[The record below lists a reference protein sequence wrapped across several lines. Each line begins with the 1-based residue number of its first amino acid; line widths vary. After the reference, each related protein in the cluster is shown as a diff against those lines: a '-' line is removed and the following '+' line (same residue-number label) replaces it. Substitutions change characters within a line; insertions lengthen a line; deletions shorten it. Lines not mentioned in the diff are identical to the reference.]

1 LAQEIQVI
9 RALRDKPVVLAV
21 LGAACISSSGI
32 VVKLAGTSAGTTA
45 FYRCVI
51 ALPGLLFLAALERRR
66 LGDRDRRSRVL
77 ALFAG
82 ASLGVDLVL
91 WTHAIYA
98 VGAGIATVLGNLQ
111 VLFVAFIAWLVFKE
125 HPRARFLV
133 SLPVVVAG
141 VVLVAGIA
149 SRGSGTSNPVAGI
162 VYGLGTSITYAVYII
177 VLRHSTS
184 TSRHI
189 AGPLADATIG
199 AAVAA
204 LIVGWPAGEMSF
216 LPGWRVIGWLT
227 VLALVSQTTGW
238 LLITSALPR
247 LPASISSLLLLL
259 QPAAALV
266 LADIVLSQ
274 HPTMLQV
281 LGAVLV
287 CGGVLYAARSSGV
300 RSIEEAEPVPG

>member
-1 LAQEIQVI
+1 MGRVI
-9 RALRDKPVVLAV
+9 RALRDKPVVLAI

-45 FYRCVI
+45 FYRCLI
-51 ALPGLLFLAALERRR
+51 ALPGLMFLAMLERKS
-66 LGDRDRRSRVL
+66 LGDRDNTSRVL
-77 ALFAG
+77 AVSAG

-91 WTHAIYA
+91 WTHAIYD

-111 VLFVAFIAWLVFKE
+111 VLFVSFIAWAIFKE
-125 HPRARFLV
+125 NPRARFLV
-133 SLPVVVAG
+133 ALPVVIAG
-141 VVLVAGIA
+141 VVLVAGLVN
-149 SRGSGTSNPVAGI
+149 RGNGTYHPVAGI

-184 TSRHI
+184 KSRHI

-204 LIVGWPAGEMSF
+204 LVVGWPAGEMTF

-227 VLALVSQTTGW
+227 VLALTSQTAGW

-259 QPAAALV
+259 QPAAALF
-266 LADIVLSQ
+266 LAYLVLSQ
-274 HPTMLQV
+274 RPTLLQI

-287 CGGVLYAARSSGV
+287 CGGVLYAARSSSV

>member
-1 LAQEIQVI
+1 MV

-32 VVKLAGTSAGTTA
+32 LVKLAGTSAGTTA
-45 FYRCVI
+45 FYRCLI
-51 ALPGLLFLAALERRR
+51 SLPGLMLLAALERRR
-66 LGDRDRRSRVL
+66 LGDRDRKSRVL
-77 ALFAG
+77 ALLAG

-111 VLFVAFIAWLVFKE
+111 VLFVAFIAWIVLKE
-125 HPRARFLV
+125 RPRARFLV
-133 SLPVVVAG
+133 ALPVVVAG
-141 VVLVAGIA
+141 VVLVAGLA
-149 SRGSGTSNPVAGI
+149 DAANATVHPVSGI

-184 TSRHI
+184 NSRHF

-204 LIVGWPAGEMSF
+204 LLVGWPAGEMNF
-216 LPGWRVIGWLT
+216 APGWHVIGWLT
-227 VLALVSQTTGW
+227 VLALTSQTAGW

-259 QPAAALV
+259 QPAAALL

-274 HPTMLQV
+274 HPTMLQI
-281 LGAVLV
+281 LGAALV
-287 CGGVLYAARSSGV
+287 CGGVLYAARTSGV
-300 RSIEEAEPVPG
+300 RTIEEAEPVPG

>member
-1 LAQEIQVI
+1 ML
-9 RALRDKPVVLAV
+9 RALRDKPVLLAV

-45 FYRCVI
+45 FYRCLI
-51 ALPGLLFLAALERRR
+51 ALPGLMLLAALERRR
-66 LGDRDRRSRVL
+66 FGSQDRRSRIL
-77 ALFAG
+77 AFFAG
-82 ASLGVDLVL
+82 TSLGVDLVL

-111 VLFVAFIAWLVFKE
+111 ILFVAFIAWILFRE
-125 HPRARFLV
+125 HPRARFLIA
-133 SLPVVVAG
+133 LPVVVAG
-141 VVLVAGIA
+141 VVLVAGVA
-149 SRGSGTSNPVAGI
+149 SRGSGTNHPVAGI

-184 TSRHI
+184 SGRHV
-189 AGPLADATIG
+189 AGPLADATLG

-204 LIVGWPAGEMSF
+204 LVVGWPAGEMSF

-227 VLALVSQTTGW
+227 VLALTSQTAGW

-259 QPAAALV
+259 QPAAALL

-274 HPTMLQV
+274 RPTALQIF
-281 LGAVLV
+281 GAVLV

-300 RSIEEAEPVPG
+300 RTVEETESVPG